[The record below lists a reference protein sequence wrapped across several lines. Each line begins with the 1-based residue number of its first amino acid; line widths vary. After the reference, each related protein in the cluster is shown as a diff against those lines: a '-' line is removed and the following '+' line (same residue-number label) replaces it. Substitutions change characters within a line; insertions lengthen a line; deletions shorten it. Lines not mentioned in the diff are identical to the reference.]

1 MLRTAVQRANEI
13 LPALTHCFFC
23 MRCRRN
29 IGMYK
34 LLRKACI
41 FCFRDRT
48 YSYDDYFCIAV
59 PGMYAIL
66 ENRLQTTARSSLLHI
81 LVLVLQSK
89 LSRPR
94 CDKQT
99 AVCPLCCI
107 RAYHMFCMSLQIV
120 AGRMY
125 VLVVWYE

>member
-29 IGMYK
+29 IGMHQWYK

-48 YSYDDYFCIAV
+48 YSYDEYFCIAV

-66 ENRLQTTARSSLLHI
+66 ENRLHTAARSSLLYI

-99 AVCPLCCI
+99 AVCVHCAVYARIICSVCRCRLW
-107 RAYHMFCMSLQIV
+107 Q
-120 AGRMY
+120 
-125 VLVVWYE
+125 VVCT